1 MFLKLLKR
9 KTPTE
14 DNSGRVVLEKE
25 LVEDSKRILSSFVLT
40 LISAILTV
48 PLFILLYRYMP
59 DIRIP
64 VGEGFNVE
72 GVLLVIVIF
81 ALLRVTAYFVRFFL
95 YGASVVMLVV
105 LLVGQL
111 VGGFGFSDVYRSY
124 YDLLTYVG
132 TNPIKIPFLGEVKSN
147 IPDGEKIRSAI
158 NYKDPVVRD
167 FALRAAQRYFTEAH
181 VPYEYRNQRKYFSIF
196 KVMYRWEY
204 VSDPKWEEYY
214 ASASE
219 SIPLMSGDCDDYS
232 ILMAACIKA
241 VGGEVRLVRTSAHLY
256 PEVKVGTYEELPAIV
271 DLIKNR
277 LFYKESLGERIYYH
291 QDGWNN
297 IWLNFD
303 YTRNYPGGAF
313 LAEDIVGIME
323 I

>member
-1 MFLKLLKR
+1 MPK
-9 KTPTE
+9 E
-14 DNSGRVVLEKE
+14 DPSGVVVLKKE

-48 PLFILLYRYMP
+48 PLFILVFRYMP
-59 DIRIP
+59 DIRLPI
-64 VGEGFNVE
+64 GDGLRID
-72 GVLLVIVIF
+72 GILLVLVIF
-81 ALLRVTAYFVRFFL
+81 AILRVTAYFVRYFL
-95 YGASVVMLVV
+95 YGASAVLLVV

-124 YDLLTYVG
+124 YDLVTYVG
-132 TNPIKIPFLGEVKSN
+132 TSPVKIPFLGEVKSN
-147 IPDGEKIRSAI
+147 IPDGEKIRTAI
-158 NYKDPVVRD
+158 NYKDPAVRD
-167 FALRAAQRYFTEAH
+167 FAIRASRRFFTGAN
-181 VPYEYRNQRKYFSIF
+181 VPYDYRNQQKYFSIF
-196 KVMYRWEY
+196 KVMTRWEY
-204 VSDPKWEEYY
+204 VSDPKWEDYY
-214 ASASE
+214 AAASE
-219 SIPLMSGDCDDYS
+219 SIPLMAGDCDDYS

-241 VGGEVRLVRTSAHLY
+241 VGGEVRLVRTSTHLY
-256 PEVKVGTYEELPAIV
+256 PEVKIATPEELPAVV

-303 YTRNYPGGAF
+303 YTKNYPGGAF